1 MFDIAG
7 VAKPKNMENNE
18 CGDVCLAAGA
28 ESVAVQ
34 NVLIEKLAD
43 RIVRATF
50 TAQFSASPCQR
61 EHRRYKILRDNRQ
74 APIRLPVVSA

>member
-18 CGDVCLAAGA
+18 CGDVYLAAGA

-43 RIVRATF
+43 RIVRVTISFAHDEITRLSWDPC
-50 TAQFSASPCQR
+50 SA
-61 EHRRYKILRDNRQ
+61 
-74 APIRLPVVSA
+74 

>member
-7 VAKPKNMENNE
+7 VAKPKNMENKE

-43 RIVRATF
+43 RIVRVTISFAHDEITRLSWDSC
-50 TAQFSASPCQR
+50 SA
-61 EHRRYKILRDNRQ
+61 
-74 APIRLPVVSA
+74 

>member
-18 CGDVCLAAGA
+18 CGDERVAAGA

-34 NVLIEKLAD
+34 NALIEKLAD
-43 RIVRATF
+43 KIVRVTISFAHDEITRLSWDPC
-50 TAQFSASPCQR
+50 SA
-61 EHRRYKILRDNRQ
+61 
-74 APIRLPVVSA
+74 

>member
-18 CGDVCLAAGA
+18 CGDVCVAAGA

-43 RIVRATF
+43 RIVRVTISFAHDEITRLSWDSC
-50 TAQFSASPCQR
+50 SA
-61 EHRRYKILRDNRQ
+61 
-74 APIRLPVVSA
+74 